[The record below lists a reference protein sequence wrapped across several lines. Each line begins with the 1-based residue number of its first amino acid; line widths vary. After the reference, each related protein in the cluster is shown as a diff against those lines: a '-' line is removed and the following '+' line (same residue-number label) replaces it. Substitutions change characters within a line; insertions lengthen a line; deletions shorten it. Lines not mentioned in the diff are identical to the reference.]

1 MFDWLRK
8 QLRRTEIKTLP
19 LSFKMDRTEDDQH
32 VVQVFKHRDN
42 VDVLI
47 EDVRPLWQYGYQEK
61 GEAADGEVIYVL
73 AEKDR
78 QTLLSL
84 RSMNPKMDENG
95 RLLFGFAPPML
106 TYLRSK
112 ENIGES
118 AASEKLKVLEK
129 PLTVTAQI
137 DFDPE
142 KGITVNTGFKNPET
156 QQIEPVQSLP
166 QSEDGQY
173 ARIGDTFMPLPS
185 LPSESAR
192 NWWEQ
197 PVTKV
202 SKQDIP
208 EFFQRDLVLLKREF
222 TAVLTDMA
230 SQIQI
235 INEPFKAVVKVDK
248 NQGGWLDFEV
258 SYEAGGVT
266 LPHGLLTQASDQP
279 YVQLDEM
286 TWIKTDVKAVR
297 QTESQ
302 LRAMEAEVTAQGYRA
317 QVSQFASVEEF
328 IENIG
333 GRAELSA
340 AYQAF
345 LDQLT
350 GFAADDAFRLS
361 VAAEEQ
367 FAKVGIK
374 LRPYQRAGVHWLDWL
389 QSNYLHGLLADDMG
403 LGKTLQSICVLRRAY
418 ESSHSRQHS
427 LILSPKSVIHHW
439 ERELNTYYPQL
450 RVYPYH
456 GPNRNRKLLQAIEP
470 IVFISTYETAANDLE
485 YLSKVPF
492 YYIILDEAT
501 RIKNPQARRT
511 QAVKTL
517 NGAHRLALSGTPVE
531 NRPSEMWS
539 IFDFLMRGHLGR
551 FGTFKRVFEDE
562 IGSGN
567 HQAAAQLGKRVRPFM
582 LRRLKEN
589 VAKDLPEKIEMD
601 EWCALTGEQSQLYGG
616 LQDEVRRL
624 REAIRQ
630 GEQVNYTVSIL
641 PVLLRLKQ
649 ICDHPAIVNKK
660 IDPVLT
666 RSEKFDW
673 IVYKIREI
681 KSQGDQVVVF
691 SHFLDML
698 TLLEKALQQDRIS
711 YIRIDGSTNNRQALI
726 DHFNEGEKVV
736 ALCSLGATSQGINLT
751 SANHVI
757 HADRWWNPAIEDQ
770 ATDRVHRI
778 GQDKVVY
785 VYRIMVQGTLEE
797 RIEELLEN
805 KRKMADQIVD
815 AAGAGARQWT
825 KDELLE
831 LLRPLN

>member
-8 QLRRTEIKTLP
+8 QLRRTEINTLP
-19 LSFKMDRTEDDQH
+19 LSFRMDRTEDDQH
-32 VVQVFKHRDN
+32 AVQVFKHWNGEDI
-42 VDVLI
+42 LI
-47 EDVRPLWQYGYQEK
+47 EDVPPLWQYGYQEK
-61 GEAADGEVIYVL
+61 EETPDGDVVYVL

-78 QTLLSL
+78 QMLLSL
-84 RSMNPKMDENG
+84 RSMNPKIDKNG
-95 RLLFGFAPPML
+95 RLLFSFAPPML
-106 TYLRSK
+106 NYWRSK
-112 ENIGES
+112 DNMGES
-118 AASEKLKVLEK
+118 EASEKLKVRDK
-129 PLTVTAQI
+129 PLKVTAQV
-137 DFDPE
+137 DFDPKE
-142 KGITVNTGFKNPET
+142 GITVHTGFEDPET
-156 QQIEPVQSLP
+156 HQLQSVDAL
-166 QSEDGQY
+166 QTTADGEY
-173 ARIGDTFMPLPS
+173 ARIGDTFIPIPKP
-185 LPSESAR
+185 PSEAAQK
-192 NWWEQ
+192 WWEQ
-197 PVTKV
+197 SVTKV

-235 INEPFKAVVKVDK
+235 ISEPFKPVVKVDK
-248 NQGGWLDFEV
+248 DKGGWLDFEV
-258 SYEAGGVT
+258 SYQAGGFT
-266 LPHGLLTQASDQP
+266 LPHGLLNKSADEP
-279 YVQLDEM
+279 FVQLDEM
-286 TWIKTDVKAVR
+286 TWIKKDVKAVR
-297 QTESQ
+297 QTENQ
-302 LRAMEAEVTAQGYRA
+302 LKAMEAEVTAKGFRA
-317 QVSQFASVEEF
+317 QVSQFASLEEF

-350 GFAADDAFRLS
+350 GFSADDSFQLS
-361 VAAEEQ
+361 KAAERQ
-367 FAKVGIK
+367 FKKIGIT
-374 LRPYQRAGVHWLDWL
+374 LRPYQRAGIHWLDWL
-389 QSNYLHGLLADDMG
+389 HSNHLHGLLADDMG

-418 ESSHSRQHS
+418 EKSRSRQHS

-439 ERELNTYYPQL
+439 ERELNTYYPHL

-456 GPNRNRKLLQAIEP
+456 GPNRNRKLLQAVEP
-470 IVFISTYETAANDLE
+470 IVFISTYATAANDLE

-492 YYIILDEAT
+492 YYIVLDEAT

-511 QAVKTL
+511 QAVKAL

-551 FGTFKRVFEDE
+551 FGTFKRKYEDE
-562 IGSGN
+562 IAGGN
-567 HQAAAQLGKRVRPFM
+567 NIAAEQLGRRVRPFM

-589 VAKDLPEKIEMD
+589 VAKDLPAKIEMD
-601 EWCALTGEQSQLYGG
+601 EWCALTAEQSQLYGG
-616 LQDEVRRL
+616 LQDEVRR
-624 REAIRQ
+624 IRQ
-630 GEQVNYTVSIL
+630 ALRRGEQVNYTTSIL
-641 PVLLRLKQ
+641 PVLMRLKQ
-649 ICDHPAIVNKK
+649 ICDHPALVNEKMT
-660 IDPVLT
+660 PVLN

-673 IVYKIREI
+673 IVEKVREI
-681 KSQGDQVVVF
+681 KSQGEQVVIF
-691 SHFLDML
+691 SHFLGML
-698 TLLEKALQQDRIS
+698 TLLEKALQQDNTS

-726 DHFNEGEKVV
+726 DNFNEGQKVV

-797 RIEELLEN
+797 RIEELLDN
-805 KRKMADQIVD
+805 KRMIADQIVD

-831 LLRPLN
+831 LLRPLE